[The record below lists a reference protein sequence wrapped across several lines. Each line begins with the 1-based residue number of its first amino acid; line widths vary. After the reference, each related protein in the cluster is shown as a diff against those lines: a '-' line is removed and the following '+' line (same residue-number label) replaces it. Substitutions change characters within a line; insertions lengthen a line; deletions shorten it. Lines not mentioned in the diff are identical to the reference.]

1 MSFDVRWVKN
11 IQQLRGVMTMYKRLI
26 VLVFSCLLLTWLVA
40 CSNGEKD
47 NETTEQENQPTDVE
61 EIEEPVVEEEPEEPE
76 EPETVTQEIS
86 IAAVGDILVHS
97 SVYEDA
103 RTESG
108 YDFMPMFEN
117 VKPFL
122 DDTTITIA
130 NQETMIG
137 GTDLGLSTYPRF
149 NSPYEVGDAL
159 KGIGVDVVSIANN
172 HTLDRG
178 EQAVQNAIS
187 HWEKID
193 MMYTG
198 AYKDDLDR
206 QNIRVMETEE
216 GIDVAFLS
224 FTYGTNGIPVPEGKD
239 YLVNLIDQE
248 KIVADIE
255 AAKKLS
261 DVVILSLHFG
271 TEYQRMPNQ
280 EQIDLVQLAADH
292 GVTAVIG
299 HHPHVLQP
307 VDWVEGKNGNKT
319 FVSYSLGNFISAQD
333 EFYRQ
338 IGGVVQFD
346 IEVTTTGEEKT
357 VEVQD
362 PKFLPTY
369 VKYQNWSN
377 YQVLPMYQL
386 TDEDLPNAAEHYEEI
401 KQHMSQLVPELT
413 FIESE

>member
-1 MSFDVRWVKN
+1 
-11 IQQLRGVMTMYKRLI
+11 MYKRLI